1 MINILLRGHV
11 PETISKQVC
20 ERLWKCLDGPWLP
33 GLSDPHSSFQTSAF
47 SLPASPCSKVK
58 GLIYER
64 LSRFTEAV
72 SHPLPPPPPPTMLPH
87 WFGRSVALVK
97 QLGLTRGLP
106 QAALT
111 SAFRRNS
118 VCRWHSW
125 KARESHLQGPPGDS
139 WVILARVKKGTL
151 ELQPANGSHS
161 SSHCAPGAKTRK
173 QSHCREVSDWSRSPV
188 VSINQGKR

>member
-1 MINILLRGHV
+1 MFQRQFLN
-11 PETISKQVC
+11 
-20 ERLWKCLDGPWLP
+20 KCLDGPWLP
-33 GLSDPHSSFQTSAF
+33 ALSDPIHPSKLLHSLCLRPHVQK
-47 SLPASPCSKVK
+47 SKVSSMNGCPGSQK
-58 GLIYER
+58 QYPIHY
-64 LSRFTEAV
+64 
-72 SHPLPPPPPPTMLPH
+72 PPAPPTMLPH